1 MDPLA
6 AFSPATR
13 SWFEGAF
20 AEATPAQR
28 LGWPAI
34 AAGGDVL
41 IQAPTGSGKT
51 LAAFLYAIDRLNRSP
66 GEGLRVL
73 YVSPLKALNYDI
85 ERNLRG
91 PLAGLDSSLRVG
103 VRTGDT
109 PAKQRR
115 ELVKE
120 PPDIL
125 ITTPESLFLMLTS
138 AARETLRGVETLIVD
153 EVHAVAGTKRG
164 AHLALSIE
172 RLQGL
177 LDKPMQR
184 IGLSA
189 TQRPLEEIGR
199 FVSGGRPIEL
209 VDAGTRKELDL
220 QVIVPV
226 DDLRELGSAAGL
238 SHPVLSEGEVSDGS
252 TEHAVASI
260 WPSMYPEL
268 LQLVEA
274 HRSTIVFVNN
284 RRLAERLAL
293 RLNEL
298 AEREIA
304 RAHHGSLA
312 REQRVVVEEDL
323 KAGRIPCLVATSS
336 LELGID
342 MGAVD
347 LVIQVESPKS
357 VARGLQRIGRA
368 GHELHA
374 VSKGRIFPKFRADLL
389 ESAVVARAMR
399 NGEIEETRIPRN
411 PLDVL
416 AQQIVAIVADEEI
429 SVGDL
434 HDLVRGAYP
443 FADLSRTQLENV
455 LDMLAGRYPSDE
467 FAELR
472 PRIVWDR
479 TGGTIRPRDGA
490 RRLAVTNAGTI
501 PDRGLFGVFLVDGG
515 GRVGELDEEMVYEAR
530 AGQTFLLGASTWRIE
545 EITRDRVLVSPAP
558 GVPGAVP
565 FWKGEGVGRPYELGE
580 KIGAASR
587 ELSALGDDAAIE
599 RLRDEYLLDERAAG
613 NLLAFLRDQADAT
626 GAVPSDRT
634 VVVERFRDEIGDWR
648 VCILT
653 PFGGRVHA
661 PWAMALTVRLRESL
675 GLDAQS
681 IWSDDG
687 IAIHFP
693 DADVPPGAADLAL
706 EPGEVEDLVINELG
720 ETALFGAR
728 FRENAARALL
738 IPRRRPGQRTPLWQQ
753 RLKAQ
758 SLLQVARRFGSFP
771 VVLETYRECLQD
783 VFDLPALRTLLT
795 GLQRRSLDLVEVETG
810 SASPMS
816 SSLLFDY
823 LATYMYEDD
832 TPPAERRAQALSLD
846 RDLLRELLGSEEL
859 RDLLDADA
867 VEEVERQLR
876 GDPRTP
882 DELHDQLRVRGD
894 RRPGEYDQALAAA
907 LLAERRA
914 VLVRI
919 TGEERLI
926 AAEDAGR
933 YRDALGAMPPGGLP
947 EAFLEGGPDSLRQLV
962 LRYAKGRG
970 PFTTAEAA
978 GRFGR
983 DVAHV
988 LAELEREELLVRG
1001 ELRPGGSEREWCNPE
1016 VLRRLRRA
1024 SLAALRREVEP
1035 VEPAALA
1042 RFLPSWHGIDR
1053 RASLR
1058 EALVPLQ
1065 ALALPVGLWESELLP
1080 RRVPGYRS
1088 EQLDS
1093 LCASGEVVWIGAGLD
1108 RVAVYFREDASALGS
1123 VPAAPSPSLE
1133 AHAVLR
1139 RALGQGAMFWHEL
1152 LEECELDGGEALAA
1166 VWDLVWA
1173 GEVTNDAWTPL
1184 RAGRRNGVPK
1194 PERRPRRFSRARG
1207 SGATATQG
1215 RWSLAGRL
1223 FGDPPERRALAELLL
1238 ERQGIVTRDGVR
1250 AEGIPG
1256 GYGAVYAE
1264 LRALETLGLCRRG
1277 YFVEGLGGAQ
1287 FALGGAVERLREL
1300 RDIDAELPPAVLA
1313 AADPAQPYG
1322 AALAWPK
1329 RAGARAA
1336 RVGGAHVVLIGGEA
1350 VLYVERGGR
1359 SLVPL
1364 RDPEEA
1370 WLRPALAALV
1380 AYVQGGGAKR
1390 LAVERFDGEPVTES
1404 DAMPL
1409 LLEAG
1414 FLAGPRRAV
1423 LRP

>member
-1 MDPLA
+1 MDPLSV
-6 AFSPATR
+6 FSPATR
-13 SWFEGAF
+13 GWFERTF
-20 AEATPAQR
+20 AAPTPAQQR
-28 LGWPAI
+28 GWPAI
-34 AAGGDVL
+34 AGGGHVL

-51 LAAFLYAIDRLNRSP
+51 LTAFLYALDRLNAAP
-66 GEGLRVL
+66 GQGLRVL

-91 PLAGLDSSLRVG
+91 PLAGLESQVRVG

-109 PAKQRR
+109 PAKERR

-125 ITTPESLFLMLTS
+125 ITTPESLYLLLTS
-138 AARETLRGVETLIVD
+138 QARETLRTVDTLILD

-164 AHLALSIE
+164 AHLAISVE
-172 RLQGL
+172 RLEQLTEGS
-177 LDKPMQR
+177 MQR

-189 TQRPLEEIGR
+189 TQRPIEEIGR
-199 FVSGGRPIEL
+199 FVSGSRPIEI

-220 QVIVPV
+220 EVVVPV
-226 DDLRELGSAAGL
+226 EDMRELGSTASL
-238 SHPVLSEGEVSDGS
+238 SQPVMPDGVEMDS
-252 TEHAVASI
+252 GTEHGAQSI
-260 WPSMYPEL
+260 WPSIYPEIVR
-268 LQLVEA
+268 LVQE

-298 AEREIA
+298 AEAEIA

-312 REQRVVVEEDL
+312 REQRILVEEDL

-368 GHELHA
+368 GHELDA

-399 NGEIEETRIPRN
+399 EGAIEETKIPRN

-416 AQQIVAIVADEEI
+416 AQQIVAIAADAEI
-429 SVGDL
+429 ATDEL
-434 HDLVRGAYP
+434 FELVRRAHP
-443 FADLSRTQLENV
+443 FSDLSRSQFDNV

-479 TGGTIRPRDGA
+479 TAGTVRGREGA

-558 GVPGAVP
+558 GLPGAVP
-565 FWKGEGVGRPYELGE
+565 FWKGEGVGRPYELGQ

-587 ELSALGDDAAIE
+587 ELSALKEEKAVA
-599 RLRDEYLLDERAAG
+599 RLRDDFHLDARAAG
-613 NLLAFLRDQADAT
+613 NLLRFLREQQDAT

-661 PWAMALTVRLRESL
+661 PWAMAITARLRESL
-675 GLDAQS
+675 GVEAQS

-687 IAIHFP
+687 IALHFP
-693 DADVPPGAADLAL
+693 EADAPPPTEEL
-706 EPGEVEDLVINELG
+706 EIDPGDVEDLVVAEVG
-720 ETALFGAR
+720 DTALFGAR
-728 FRENAARALL
+728 FRENAGRALL
-738 IPRRRPGQRTPLWQQ
+738 IPRRRPGERTPLWQQ

-758 SLLQVARRFGSFP
+758 SLLQVARKYGSFP
-771 VVLETYRECLQD
+771 VILETYRECLQD
-783 VFDLPALRTLLT
+783 VFDLPALRTVLQ
-795 GLQRRSLDLVEVETG
+795 GLKTRELDLVEVETA
-810 SASPMS
+810 SASPYS
-816 SSLLFDY
+816 ASLLFDY
-823 LATYMYEDD
+823 IATYMYEDD

-846 RDLLRELLGSEEL
+846 RDLLRELLGQEEL

-867 VEEVERQLR
+867 VEEVERQLQ

-882 DELHDQLRVRGD
+882 DHLHDKLRLRGD
-894 RRPGEYDQALAAA
+894 LRPGEYEPALAEP
-907 LLAERRA
+907 LLSERRA
-914 VLVRI
+914 LLVRI
-919 TGEERLI
+919 AGEERLI

-933 YRDALGAMPPGGLP
+933 YRDALGAMPPSGLP
-947 EAFLEGGPDSLRQLV
+947 EVFLEGGPESLRQLV

-970 PFTTAEAA
+970 PFTTDQANE
-978 GRFGR
+978 RFGR
-983 DVAHV
+983 DVGEV
-988 LAELEREELLVRG
+988 LHELEREELLVRG
-1001 ELRPGGSEREWCNPE
+1001 ELRPGGTEREWCDPE

-1035 VEPAALA
+1035 VEQEALA
-1042 RFLPSWHGIDR
+1042 RFLPGWHGIDR

-1065 ALALPVGLWESELLP
+1065 ALPLPVALWESEVLP
-1080 RRVPGYRS
+1080 RRVPGYRP
-1088 EQLDS
+1088 EQLDG
-1093 LCASGEVVWIGAGLD
+1093 LCASGEVVWVGAGAD
-1108 RVAVYFREDASALGS
+1108 RVALYFREDAA
-1123 VPAAPSPSLE
+1123 
-1133 AHAVLR
+1133 
-1139 RALGQGAMFWHEL
+1139 ALGQVPGAVRPDSPDHEAIRAAVRGALFWDEL
-1152 LEECELDGGEALAA
+1152 LAETGLDDGLALPAL
-1166 VWDLVWA
+1166 WDLVWA

-1184 RAGRRNGVPK
+1184 RAARRFGTPK
-1194 PERRPRRFSRARG
+1194 PERRPRRFSRRRVQG
-1207 SGATATQG
+1207 PTATAG
-1215 RWSLAGRL
+1215 RWSLTGRL
-1223 FGDPPERRALAELLL
+1223 FGGDPDRRALAELLL

-1250 AEGIPG
+1250 AEGLPG

-1300 RDIDAELPPAVLA
+1300 RDRPDEADALVLA

-1322 AALAWPK
+1322 AALPWPR

-1336 RVGGAHVVLIGGEA
+1336 RVAGAYVVSLAGEP

-1364 RDPEEA
+1364 RDPDEE

-1380 AYVQGGGAKR
+1380 AHVRGGRAKR

-1404 DAMPL
+1404 EAMAL
-1409 LLEAG
+1409 LVEAG

-1423 LRP
+1423 LRA